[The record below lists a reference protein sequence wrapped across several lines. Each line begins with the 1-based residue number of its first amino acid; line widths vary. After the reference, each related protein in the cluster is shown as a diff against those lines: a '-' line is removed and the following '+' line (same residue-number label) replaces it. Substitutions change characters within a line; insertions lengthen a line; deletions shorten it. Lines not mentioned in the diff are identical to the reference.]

1 MTLTTYNTKRHFDKT
16 PEPSGVVD
24 KGNGTSFVVQKHA
37 ARRLH
42 YDFRLELDGVLK
54 SWAVTRGPSLNPD
67 DKRLAVEVEDHPL
80 AYGDFEG
87 IIPKGEYGA
96 GTVILWDHGEWKPV
110 GDAHKGLK
118 KGHLEFEL
126 EGEKLRGRWHLIR
139 MKSRA
144 SEKRNNWLLVKGDDA
159 AANRDDGDILL
170 KEEPLSVKSQKGI
183 EDMAAEPDASWKKGK
198 KSDLRP
204 AAPQKRKD
212 WPTGARTK
220 PMTGFVKP
228 QLATLKPKPPSGAK
242 WLHEIKFDGYRIQ
255 AHIDD
260 GEAHLLTRSGLDW
273 SDKFGDAVRQALVGL
288 NMERAI
294 IDGEI
299 VVEGGNG
306 VSDFSALQKDLS
318 EGRQD
323 RFVYYAFDLL
333 YLDDHDLRN
342 VALAERKQLLK
353 ALFGNAP
360 KELRFSEHFSEAG
373 GLVLDHACRL
383 SLEGVVSKR
392 EDSTYRSGRSGQWI
406 KSKCS
411 ERQEFV
417 IGGYAPS
424 STSKTAIGSLA
435 LGVYDGETLRH
446 VGRVGTGFTR
456 QVAEDLFDR
465 LEPLS
470 RPESPFG
477 EDLSGS
483 ELRGLV
489 FVEPKLVA
497 EVEFRA
503 WSGDGN
509 LRHASFRGLREDK
522 PAEEIVQES
531 KRTEKAPKPQSTV
544 KLTHPDRLYWPK
556 DGVTKLGLV
565 DYYASV
571 WKLMAPYVVDR
582 PLALVRC
589 PDGIDGQHFFQKHA
603 WRGMNRHID
612 QWTDPKDKSGKPYLR
627 ILDFDGMIALVQS
640 GVLEVHPWGATTRKL
655 EQPDMVTM
663 DLDPGEDVAWG
674 AVIAAA
680 LDLKQRIEDQGLAAF
695 VKTSGGKGLH
705 VVIPLKPEA
714 KWPAVKNFAKSLAE
728 TMARDEPERYL
739 AVSTKA
745 KRKGRIYVDYLRNGR
760 GATAVAP
767 YSSRARAGAPVSMPL
782 EWSELTEEI
791 GPAHFTVLNIA
802 NRLHA
807 LHNDPW
813 EDFFAKARPLPGKS

>member
-1 MTLTTYNTKRHFDKT
+1 MTLATYNTKRHFDKT

-24 KGNGTSFVVQKHA
+24 TGNGTSFVVQKHA

-54 SWAVTRGPSLNPD
+54 SWAVTRGPSLNPE

-87 IIPKGEYGA
+87 IIPQGEYGA

-110 GDAHKGLK
+110 GDARKGLK

-126 EGEKLRGRWHLIR
+126 NGEKLRGRWHLIR

-204 AAPQKRKD
+204 ASPKKQQD
-212 WPTGARTK
+212 WPTGARAK

-228 QLATLKPKPPSGAK
+228 QLATLKPKPPRGAK

-260 GEAHLLTRSGLDW
+260 GAAHLLTRSGLDW
-273 SDKFGDAVRQALVGL
+273 SDKFGDGVRQALVAL
-288 NMERAI
+288 PMERAI

-299 VVEGGNG
+299 VVEGDNG

-318 EGRQD
+318 EERRD

-342 VALAERKQLLK
+342 VALVERKRLLK
-353 ALFGNAP
+353 TLFRNAP

-417 IGGYAPS
+417 IGGFAPS
-424 STSKTAIGSLA
+424 STSKSAIGSLA
-435 LGVYDGETLRH
+435 LGVYDGKTLRH

-456 QVAEDLFDR
+456 QVAEDLFER
-465 LEPLS
+465 LEPMS
-470 RPESPFG
+470 RSESPFG
-477 EDLSGS
+477 ETLSAT
-483 ELRGLV
+483 ERRGLV
-489 FVEPKLVA
+489 YVEPKLVA

-522 PAEEIVQES
+522 PAEDIVQES
-531 KRTEKAPKPQSTV
+531 RRTEKAPKPQSTV
-544 KLTHPDRLYWPK
+544 KLTHPDRLYWSK

-589 PDGIDGQHFFQKHA
+589 PDGIDGQRFFQKHA

-655 EQPDMVTM
+655 EQPDMITM
-663 DLDPGEDVAWG
+663 DLDPGDDVAWS
-674 AVIAAA
+674 AVIEAA

-705 VVIPLKPEA
+705 VVIPLTPEA
-714 KWPAVKNFAKSLAE
+714 KWPAAKSFARSLAE
-728 TMARDEPERYL
+728 SMARDNPDRYL

-791 GPAHFTVLNIA
+791 GPAHFTVPNIA

-807 LHNDPW
+807 LDDDPW
-813 EDFFAKARPLPGKS
+813 KDFFARARPLPGKS